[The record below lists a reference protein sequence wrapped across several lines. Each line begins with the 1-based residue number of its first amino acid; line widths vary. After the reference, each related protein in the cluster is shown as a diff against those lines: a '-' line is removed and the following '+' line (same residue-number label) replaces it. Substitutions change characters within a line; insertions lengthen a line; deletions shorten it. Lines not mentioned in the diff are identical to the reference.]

1 MAVVKHSFFI
11 IRKKEAFCGLI
22 HFLLV
27 NMNCFCISTVI
38 PFLKLRKDKGSTI
51 LLLSICK
58 PGVFFFFFFLLSGYG
73 NRFFFFFLV
82 IAVRTR
88 TWKEG
93 LNRWCV
99 PFVSWDLYV
108 EKTSSTPDC
117 IFREEIAIYVVPS
130 DNVSQRL
137 PVDCLYL
144 PKL

>member
-58 PGVFFFFFFLLSGYG
+58 PGVFFFFFLLSGYG
-73 NRFFFFFLV
+73 NRFFFFFFNDCCENPYMKRGVKSLV
-82 IAVRTR
+82 CAFCFLRFICGKDIFYSR
-88 TWKEG
+88 
-93 LNRWCV
+93 
-99 PFVSWDLYV
+99 LYFQRR
-108 EKTSSTPDC
+108 DC
-117 IFREEIAIYVVPS
+117 HLCGA
-130 DNVSQRL
+130 
-137 PVDCLYL
+137 
-144 PKL
+144 K

>member
-58 PGVFFFFFFLLSGYG
+58 PGVFFFFFSCCLDMAID
-73 NRFFFFFLV
+73 FFFFF
-82 IAVRTR
+82 
-88 TWKEG
+88 
-93 LNRWCV
+93 
-99 PFVSWDLYV
+99 
-108 EKTSSTPDC
+108 
-117 IFREEIAIYVVPS
+117 
-130 DNVSQRL
+130 
-137 PVDCLYL
+137 
-144 PKL
+144 

>member
-1 MAVVKHSFFI
+1 MWTDTFSLS
-11 IRKKEAFCGLI
+11 EYEL
-22 HFLLV
+22 FLYLYCHTLFETQERQRFNYTTFV
-27 NMNCFCISTVI
+27 NMQTRC
-38 PFLKLRKDKGSTI
+38 
-51 LLLSICK
+51 
-58 PGVFFFFFFLLSGYG
+58 VFFFFSCCLDMAID
-73 NRFFFFFLV
+73 FFFFLM

>member
-1 MAVVKHSFFI
+1 MWTDTFSLS
-11 IRKKEAFCGLI
+11 EYEL
-22 HFLLV
+22 FLYLYCHTLFETQERQRFNYTTFV
-27 NMNCFCISTVI
+27 NMQTRCV
-38 PFLKLRKDKGSTI
+38 
-51 LLLSICK
+51 
-58 PGVFFFFFFLLSGYG
+58 FFFFFLLSGYG
-73 NRFFFFFLV
+73 NRFFFFFFLM